1 MKRAIGTVVLAAG
14 LMFFSTGLAQAA
26 TLEGVDKNVGAL
38 TLEATKKTSIAHDD
52 ELCEQAREMDDSE
65 GTCGT
70 QTVLETSKAT
80 VVDISKVSPTEL
92 ALKSADGTTLAQA
105 AARGTIYYKTW
116 SQVKRGL
123 YYVNWKEQHSGRFYY
138 NGSRVWST
146 TSTLGYKG
154 KHICDQGYG
163 VLYDVKVT
171 NCMTDVIS
179 SAKIQEWDYFR
190 VHVVWKGI
198 PLYVSHNMHATMTKT
213 GGLS

>member
-1 MKRAIGTVVLAAG
+1 MKRTIGTAALAAG
-14 LMFFSTGLAQAA
+14 LIFFSTGLAQAA
-26 TLEGVDKNVGAL
+26 TLERVDKNIDSL
-38 TLEATKKTSIAHDD
+38 TLEATKNTSVTYAD
-52 ELCEQAREMDDSE
+52 ELCEQAREMDDTD

-70 QTVLETSKAT
+70 QTVVETSKAD
-80 VVDISKVSPTEL
+80 VVDISKVPPTDL

-198 PLYVSHNMHATMTKT
+198 PLYVSHNMHTTMTKS
-213 GGLS
+213 GGVS